1 MPIQVKTFFQLIVF
15 LPMNE
20 SSTAKSYDPLL
31 LLTLGQVRPNVIVT
45 QLGFK
50 LNAASD
56 RHNQLEFVT
65 KYVFCRENLNINWT
79 V

>member
-1 MPIQVKTFFQLIVF
+1 
-15 LPMNE
+15 MNE
-20 SSTAKSYDPLL
+20 SLTAKSYDPPLL
-31 LLTLGQVRPNVIVT
+31 HLTLGQVRPNVVVT

-56 RHNQLEFVT
+56 RCNQLEFVT

>member
-56 RHNQLEFVT
+56 RCNQLE
-65 KYVFCRENLNINWT
+65 
-79 V
+79 